1 MSDAA
6 EAAQAAAAAA
16 AAFRASAIESWTLYA
31 IGVLST
37 FLRFYARMRNAG
49 FRGLQTEDYLMVL
62 AIVCLP
68 VCNSHPHLLTFVSA
82 SILSKQ
88 VWPTASEALRM
99 AWPTMA

>member
-1 MSDAA
+1 MPNAA

-37 FLRFYARMRNAG
+37 FLRFYARMRVAG
-49 FRGLQTEDYLMVL
+49 FRGLQTEDYLMIL

-68 VCNSHPHLLTFVSA
+68 GAKSPLQLLTYFC
-82 SILSKQ
+82 
-88 VWPTASEALRM
+88 
-99 AWPTMA
+99 

>member
-1 MSDAA
+1 MSNAA

-37 FLRFYARMRNAG
+37 FLRFYARMRVAG

-68 VCNSHPHLLTFVSA
+68 MLNSRPQLLTFVSA
-82 SILSKQ
+82 STLSKR
-88 VWPTASEALRM
+88 VWPTASEALHM